1 MIVESW
7 ILLSFCALIF
17 CVGLLGVLLRR
28 NLLVIL
34 MSIELMLNAIN
45 LTFVSFSYQLQD
57 IHGQVCVFFV
67 IALAASE
74 SAVGLALVIAW
85 FRTMKTTDTY
95 AMQYLRESP

>member
-7 ILLSFCALIF
+7 VLLSFCALIF
-17 CVGLLGVLLRR
+17 CIGLLGVLLRR

-34 MSIELMLNAIN
+34 MSIELMLNAVN

-57 IHGQVCVFFV
+57 LGGQVSVFFI
-67 IALAASE
+67 IAVAAAE

-85 FRTMKTTDTY
+85 FRNRKTVDSY
-95 AMQYLRESP
+95 DMQYLRESP